1 MYVNSLQVC
10 LCVLLY
16 HFYLLKTDIIR
27 HTVPAECKL
36 LSLGVSPW
44 SLKRGILMCCLLL
57 LRLLECF
64 SNKVWFLSRLCQQIL
79 EQEIPCYVYT
89 FTWNVLSHL
98 MSTEC
103 WGDFNSKQLSRKKFL
118 QNPFL
123 GCLWSILEGKWII
136 CTVEAIYLMIWPKF

>member
-36 LSLGVSPW
+36 LSLGVSLW

-98 MSTEC
+98 SFMYAVCFAPFISAFSLLNTY
-103 WGDFNSKQLSRKKFL
+103 FL
-118 QNPFL
+118 PTSP
-123 GCLWSILEGKWII
+123 WLE
-136 CTVEAIYLMIWPKF
+136 ANHS